1 MKKILA
7 LILALVMVFALVA
20 CGTTAAPT
28 ATEEPKTEEPAA
40 TEAPAEEPT
49 EAPAEP
55 TEAPA
60 EEPATVSADDIEDTM
75 TSADGKYEIAFVTDV
90 GQLKDKSF
98 NQGTVDGV
106 KLYAH
111 ENGLSY
117 KYYQPANG
125 DQATDDDRYDAMKA
139 AAENGAKIIV
149 CAGFMQGTALAKAA
163 AEFTDVSFVFV
174 DGWAMTDADGN
185 PLTNT
190 LGIAFQEEQ
199 CGYLAGYAAVKEG
212 YTKLGFCG
220 GGGGTN
226 PACCRYG
233 YGYVQG
239 ASAAAAELGVKVE
252 MNYSWQYGGSFS
264 ASPELQTMA
273 NGWYENGTEVI
284 FACGGSMFASIAQAA
299 SANDGFVIGVDVD
312 QSFESDTVIT
322 SAMKGLAASVQWA
335 CAKVYDGSYAELGG
349 TCATLGAKDDA
360 VGLPTATWSLT
371 GWTVEEYNEM
381 VKAMAD
387 GTLVV
392 DSDYNNLASTDSLT
406 LNVI

>member
-20 CGTTAAPT
+20 CGTTAAPA

-40 TEAPAEEPT
+40 TEVPAEEPT

-98 NQGTVDGV
+98 NQGTFNGV